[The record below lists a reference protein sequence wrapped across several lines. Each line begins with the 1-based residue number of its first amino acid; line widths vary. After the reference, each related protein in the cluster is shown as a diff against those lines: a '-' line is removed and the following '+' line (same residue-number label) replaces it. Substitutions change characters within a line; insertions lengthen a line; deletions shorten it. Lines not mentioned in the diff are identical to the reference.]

1 MSGLSPSNNV
11 AAEPITLAQARLHL
25 KLDTSGSPPSHPD
38 DTLVTALIA
47 ASRES
52 AEKYTGL
59 AIANQTYTLTL
70 DRFPDA
76 EINLQISKVNSIT
89 SISYVDTNGATQT
102 FSSTKYTLDNVT
114 KPSVINLNYNEKWP
128 DTRQQPNAVT
138 VTFNAG
144 YTDNVSPNTN
154 PIPKSINQAMLLN
167 IGHLYANR
175 EAINVGNIVNEIP
188 LGAMHLLS
196 QHRINIGL

>member
-70 DRFPDA
+70 DRFP
-76 EINLQISKVNSIT
+76 IT
-89 SISYVDTNGATQT
+89 RNGLIQG
-102 FSSTKYTLDNVT
+102 SNRMRSQLRLMR
-114 KPSVINLNYNEKWP
+114 VIR
-128 DTRQQPNAVT
+128 T
-138 VTFNAG
+138 
-144 YTDNVSPNTN
+144 
-154 PIPKSINQAMLLN
+154 M
-167 IGHLYANR
+167 
-175 EAINVGNIVNEIP
+175 
-188 LGAMHLLS
+188 
-196 QHRINIGL
+196 

>member
-38 DTLVTALIA
+38 DTLVTALII

-89 SISYVDTNGATQT
+89 SSSYVDTNGATQT

-128 DTRQQPNAVT
+128 DTRLQPNAVT
-138 VTFNAG
+138 ITFS
-144 YTDNVSPNTN
+144 TWIS
-154 PIPKSINQAMLLN
+154 
-167 IGHLYANR
+167 
-175 EAINVGNIVNEIP
+175 
-188 LGAMHLLS
+188 
-196 QHRINIGL
+196 